1 MTTPQLFR
9 HITRSHVLAGVMVS
23 AFLVSCTSEETV
35 TPVAVHKP
43 EDKKEEVKPAPV
55 EKAPDVAASLVAPA
69 WSPLTAPK
77 AVALREGSSAILG
90 TVLNGVL
97 VPIAS
102 KKTGPAWTV
111 EEVLT
116 LDKLPEGKMGKD
128 AAPEVLVAWWNR
140 LDIQAG
146 DTFSVLGS
154 RGARGTLSVKRELG
168 SADRGGC
175 MGLVIGVPGT
185 LKWTVKPTPAAE
197 GAGDEVLWA
206 VRLPYE
212 LPAASPRALNEAEQ
226 ALAKSTLEQVRG
238 VLKNAQAPLPEG
250 VSWQECD
257 SVSEPTCK
265 SRRTHG
271 LPLDLEGDGK
281 PELLSS
287 VQLRASTGN
296 HIVESRLVLGIPG
309 DKAVVLAR
317 WDALSRT
324 GNEDALPGQVV
335 GAVDLTGDG
344 RAELIFS
351 KTLNETENWTVFTS
365 GEKPGVW
372 TELFKTSYEGC

>member
-1 MTTPQLFR
+1 MTSSRIF
-9 HITRSHVLAGVMVS
+9 SNFFNVLLTGA
-23 AFLVSCTSEETV
+23 LLTSCTSEETV
-35 TPVAVHKP
+35 TPVAVSKP
-43 EDKKEEVKPAPV
+43 EEKKEEVKPAPA

-69 WSPLTAPK
+69 WLPLTAPK
-77 AVALREGSSAILG
+77 AVALREGSSAIVG

-102 KKTGPAWTV
+102 KKAGPSWQV

-140 LDIQAG
+140 LDIQADDAFLVFG
-146 DTFSVLGS
+146 F
-154 RGARGTLSVKRELG
+154 RGARGTLTVKRELG

-175 MGLVIGVPGT
+175 MGLVIGVPGSI
-185 LKWTVKPTPAAE
+185 KWTVKPTPAAE
-197 GAGDEVLWA
+197 GAGEESLWA
-206 VRLPYE
+206 VRLSHE
-212 LPAASPRALNEAEQ
+212 VPATSPRALNDAEKQQ
-226 ALAKSTLEQVRG
+226 ARLALEQVRG
-238 VLKNAQAPLPEG
+238 ALKNAQAALPEG

-257 SVSEPTCK
+257 SVAEPTCK
-265 SRRTHG
+265 SRRTQG
-271 LPLDLEGDGK
+271 VALDLEGDGK

-296 HIVESRLVLGIPG
+296 HIVESRLVLGIQG
-309 DKAVVLAR
+309 DKAAVLGR
-317 WDALSRT
+317 WDALSRS
-324 GNEDALPGQVV
+324 GNEDVLPGQVV

-351 KTLNETENWTVFTS
+351 KTLNETENWTVFTA
-365 GEKPGVW
+365 GEKPGAW
-372 TELFKTSYEGC
+372 TELFKTNYEGC